1 MENKSINTQELRDQ
15 DLFRFPYK
23 PYAIQQQ
30 LMDSVY
36 QVLEKGEIGFF
47 ESPTGTV
54 HSFYKL
60 IYRVKH

>member
-1 MENKSINTQELRDQ
+1 MENKSINIQKLSDQ

-30 LMDSVY
+30 LMESVY
-36 QVLEKGEIGFF
+36 QVLEKGEIGLF

-54 HSFYKL
+54 HSFY
-60 IYRVKH
+60 

>member
-1 MENKSINTQELRDQ
+1 MENKSVNTQELRDK

-30 LMDSVY
+30 LMESVY
-36 QVLEKGEIGFF
+36 QVLEKGEIGLF

-54 HSFYKL
+54 HSFY
-60 IYRVKH
+60 

>member
-1 MENKSINTQELRDQ
+1 MENKSINTQDLREQ

-30 LMDSVY
+30 LMESVY
-36 QVLEKGEIGFF
+36 QVLEKGEIGLF

-54 HSFYKL
+54 HSFY
-60 IYRVKH
+60 